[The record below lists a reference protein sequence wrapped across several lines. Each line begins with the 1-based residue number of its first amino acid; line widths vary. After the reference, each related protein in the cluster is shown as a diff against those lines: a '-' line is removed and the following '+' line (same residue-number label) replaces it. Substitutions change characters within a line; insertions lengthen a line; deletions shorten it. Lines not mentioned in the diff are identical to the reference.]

1 LRMPLSGACASTC
14 RTWTTSSSERDDPAP
29 DGRTPPTPGDERP
42 FRREQSRSIFGSVK
56 AHLEHAELAE
66 RLRSRLDSTG
76 ILDPGLRAASVG
88 LGAGADVAMA
98 SPCRELAATIAEAS
112 HRVTDQQVA
121 AVREALGSDRA
132 AFEVI

>member
-1 LRMPLSGACASTC
+1 M
-14 RTWTTSSSERDDPAP
+14 
-29 DGRTPPTPGDERP
+29 
-42 FRREQSRSIFGSVK
+42 K

-132 AFEVI
+132 AFEVIMAASAGAGLRRWDAAVRAIREASDAIG